1 LIIDYFFMS
10 FPIINSQL
18 SAGIRF
24 DFPWKL
30 CYHKKRKLAVFFV
43 IFAPFYHTI
52 LLRKIIGWRDFIK
65 DEFLTTKA
73 KLDALAGV

>member
-1 LIIDYFFMS
+1 MIIDYFFVS

-30 CYHKKRKLAVFFV
+30 CYHKKRKLAVFFCDFCAFLSHNITKENNRV
-43 IFAPFYHTI
+43 
-52 LLRKIIGWRDFIK
+52 RDFIK
-65 DEFLTTKA
+65 DEFLITKA
-73 KLDALAGV
+73 EPDALAGV